1 MLQEERF
8 LRIRSLL
15 ATFSRLS
22 VDRIVQDLAVSRETV
37 RRDLLELEGLGEL
50 RRVHGGAIATSAEP
64 EPPLAVR
71 LVARQREKRAIAK
84 AAIALLQPG
93 QTIFLDAGS
102 TTSILAEEI
111 ATLSGMT
118 VITNSLSIALK
129 LAGASEGRLTGN
141 RTILLGGEID
151 AKTQATL
158 GDITV
163 EKIRRYRADVALLSP
178 VGLHAKHGAM
188 SFEHP
193 EAAVARAMAEQAQ
206 QVVIVADHAKIGQA
220 SRVTYMRTADID
232 VVVTDAKARD
242 LPGLAPL
249 RKACN
254 KLIIA

>member
-93 QTIFLDAGS
+93 QTVFLDAGS

-151 AKTQATL
+151 VKTQATL

-178 VGLHAKHGAM
+178 VGLHAKYGAM

-220 SRVTYMRTADID
+220 SRVTYRRTAEID
-232 VVVTDAKARD
+232 VVVTDAKSRE
-242 LPGLAPL
+242 LPGLPAL